1 MNENRVRVLP
11 IHVANKI
18 SAGEVVERPAS
29 VVKELVENAID
40 AGASNIRISI
50 VSGGKKLISVQ
61 DDGCG
66 MVKEDAL
73 LSLER
78 QATSKILDESD
89 IENITTLGFRGEA
102 IPSIASVSRFSM
114 TTRRKNADE
123 GFFLQVNAGILAE
136 TRSAGCPP
144 GTVIE
149 VKDLFR
155 NVPARLKF
163 LKSNMTEESHIKHVY
178 TVHALSHPQISFS
191 LYIDGREAGNLP
203 PASSLQERIHDL
215 FGAEFLEAALPISL
229 PSEEGRNK
237 IKISGFIER
246 PNLSTPTRKEQYI
259 FVNSRPATAPTINY
273 ALRESYPRKQ
283 GDIKPSVILFIDT
296 DASMVDVNVHPM
308 KREVRFRDNA
318 SIRNAVAKAVKT
330 AIFTPTSTSTSSSPS
345 TSSSTPPSPSTS
357 TSTST
362 WTSPSPS
369 TSTPTPTSPST
380 STSSST
386 PLTSTS
392 TSTPLTST
400 STWTSPSTPPPP
412 PTPIPT
418 EVELKLSDDG
428 DSAKPWRWFNILA
441 QTQNGYVLLET
452 DAGIVTINPAA
463 ARERIAYERM
473 RDLKSPSQPL
483 LIPETISLS
492 PADTA
497 RIKEAIDIL
506 HSMGFSIEEFGRNT
520 FKIDALPQIAANIP
534 AESILATI
542 SSDLAEPGSRRGGDR
557 WKEEIIAKSIA
568 RSFAGAKLKMSPE
581 GAKEMVEELC
591 SCKMPYVCPRGK
603 PVMIFTSNREL
614 DRKFDRR

>member
-1 MNENRVRVLP
+1 MNENRVKVLP

-149 VKDLFR
+149 VKDLFC

-330 AIFTPTSTSTSSSPS
+330 AIFTPTPLS
-345 TSSSTPPSPSTS
+345 
-357 TSTST
+357 
-362 WTSPSPS
+362 TSPS
-369 TSTPTPTSPST
+369 
-380 STSSST
+380 
-386 PLTSTS
+386 TSTS
-392 TSTPLTST
+392 TSTPLTSP
-400 STWTSPSTPPPP
+400 SPSTPPSTSTSPSPSTPPSTSTLTSTSPSPSSPP
-412 PTPIPT
+412 PRPTPTPT

>member
-149 VKDLFR
+149 VKDLFC

-330 AIFTPTSTSTSSSPS
+330 AIFTPTSSSPS
-345 TSSSTPPSPSTS
+345 TSSSTPPSTSPSTPL
-357 TSTST
+357 
-362 WTSPSPS
+362 TSPSPS
-369 TSTPTPTSPST
+369 TSPSSPPLRPTPT
-380 STSSST
+380 
-386 PLTSTS
+386 
-392 TSTPLTST
+392 
-400 STWTSPSTPPPP
+400 
-412 PTPIPT
+412 PT

-591 SCKMPYVCPRGK
+591 SCKMPYVSPRGK

>member
-1 MNENRVRVLP
+1 
-11 IHVANKI
+11 
-18 SAGEVVERPAS
+18 
-29 VVKELVENAID
+29 
-40 AGASNIRISI
+40 
-50 VSGGKKLISVQ
+50 
-61 DDGCG
+61 
-66 MVKEDAL
+66 
-73 LSLER
+73 
-78 QATSKILDESD
+78 
-89 IENITTLGFRGEA
+89 
-102 IPSIASVSRFSM
+102 
-114 TTRRKNADE
+114 
-123 GFFLQVNAGILAE
+123 
-136 TRSAGCPP
+136 
-144 GTVIE
+144 
-149 VKDLFR
+149 
-155 NVPARLKF
+155 
-163 LKSNMTEESHIKHVY
+163 MTEESHIKHVY

-330 AIFTPTSTSTSSSPS
+330 AIFTPTSSSPS
-345 TSSSTPPSPSTS
+345 TSSSTSP
-357 TSTST
+357 
-362 WTSPSPS
+362 
-369 TSTPTPTSPST
+369 
-380 STSSST
+380 ST

-392 TSTPLTST
+392 TSTSTPLTSP
-400 STWTSPSTPPPP
+400 SPSSPPPR
-412 PTPIPT
+412 PTPTPT

>member
-149 VKDLFR
+149 VKDLFC

-191 LYIDGREAGNLP
+191 LYIDGCEAGNLP

-330 AIFTPTSTSTSSSPS
+330 AIFTPTSSSPS
-345 TSSSTPPSPSTS
+345 TSP
-357 TSTST
+357 
-362 WTSPSPS
+362 
-369 TSTPTPTSPST
+369 
-380 STSSST
+380 ST

-392 TSTPLTST
+392 TSTSTPL
-400 STWTSPSTPPPP
+400 TSPSTPPSPSPSTSTSPSSPP
-412 PTPIPT
+412 LRPTPTPT

>member
-102 IPSIASVSRFSM
+102 IPSIASVSRLSM

-149 VKDLFR
+149 VKDLFC

-330 AIFTPTSTSTSSSPS
+330 AIFTPTSSSPS
-345 TSSSTPPSPSTS
+345 TSSSTSP
-357 TSTST
+357 
-362 WTSPSPS
+362 
-369 TSTPTPTSPST
+369 
-380 STSSST
+380 ST

-392 TSTPLTST
+392 TSTSTPL
-400 STWTSPSTPPPP
+400 TSPSTPPSTSTSTSPSTSTSTSTPPSPSPSTSTSPSSPP
-412 PTPIPT
+412 PRPTPTPT